1 MTNQM
6 RLFAS
11 ASLLAVAALGATPAL
26 AADIATDAGTTI
38 SNTASVAYSV
48 ASVPQSAVNSNTASF
63 LVDRKINLLVA
74 ASDAVTTTVAPGQT
88 GVVTTFTVHNL
99 SNQTLDFALTA
110 SQPSGGSA
118 PNGGTDNFDVTSV
131 LIYAD
136 TNTNGQYDSGT
147 DQQITYLDEVTEDA
161 SRTVFVVAS
170 VPGSQVTS
178 DIAVMYLK
186 ATAREGSGAS
196 SQGAAITETSGANTA
211 GVDTVF
217 ADTTAGPAD
226 STRQGDHSASDDYT
240 VAAAALTVTKS
251 STIIS
256 DPINNTSN
264 PKMIPGAVV
273 EYCVKVANGGGATAT
288 NVVITD
294 TLPSDTT
301 FNAGSIIVDGDSSCA
316 NGSAGGSESGGVVT
330 APLSNIAS
338 SATRS
343 ARFRVTV
350 R

>member
-1 MTNQM
+1 MNKNM
-6 RLFAS
+6 RLLAS
-11 ASLLAVAALGATPAL
+11 ASLLAVAVLGATPAL
-26 AADIATDAGTTI
+26 AADIATDAGTVI
-38 SNTASVAYSV
+38 SNQASVSYSV
-48 ASVPQSAVNSNTASF
+48 NSTSQTPVDSNASTF
-63 LVDRKINLLVA
+63 TVDRKVNLLVA

-88 GVVTTFTVHNL
+88 EVVTTFTVHNL
-99 SNQTLDFALTA
+99 SNQTLDFALAA
-110 SQPSGGSA
+110 SQPTGGSA
-118 PNGGTDNFDVTSV
+118 PNGGTDNFDVTSA

-147 DQQITYLDEVTEDA
+147 DLQITYLDELAEDA
-161 SRTVFVVAS
+161 SRTVFVVAT
-170 VPGSQVTS
+170 VPGGQVTS

-186 ATAREGSGAS
+186 ATAREGGGTS
-196 SQGAAITETSGANTA
+196 SQGAAITETSGANTS

-240 VAAAALTVTKS
+240 VAAASLTVTKT
-251 STIIS
+251 STLIS
-256 DPINNTSN
+256 DPINNTTL

-273 EYCVKVANGGGATAT
+273 EYCVKVANGGTATAT
-288 NVVITD
+288 NVVISD
-294 TLPSDTT
+294 TLPADTN
-301 FNAGSIIVDGDSSCA
+301 FVAGSIIVDGDSSCA

-330 APLSNIAS
+330 APLSNIAA